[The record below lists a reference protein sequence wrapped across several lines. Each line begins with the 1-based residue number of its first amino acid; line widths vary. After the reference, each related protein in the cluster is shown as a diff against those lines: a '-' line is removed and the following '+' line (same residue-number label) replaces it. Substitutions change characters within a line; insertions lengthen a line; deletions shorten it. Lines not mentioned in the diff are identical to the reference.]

1 MSMSGKCTYL
11 EKVGAV
17 HFARKRIRRAGT
29 GRVEPRDA
37 LTHPTRRLID
47 GQLLRP
53 EEVIGD
59 DLARRRVPAATVAS
73 HWKTRWQASK
83 QPSVLPKAAIS
94 TVAGRSPCT
103 SS

>member
-1 MSMSGKCTYL
+1 MHYARVVPVSGFLAMELETGMSGKCTYL

-37 LTHPTRRLID
+37 LMHPTRRLID

-73 HWKTRWQASK
+73 HWQTR
-83 QPSVLPKAAIS
+83 
-94 TVAGRSPCT
+94 
-103 SS
+103 